1 MKVHIYL
8 YRKGSLEVDE
18 FVHDFKNQSSLNRYI
33 KTKENSPRYD
43 FVEWH
48 LQR

>member
-18 FVHDFKNQSSLNRYI
+18 YVKDFKTQRSLNTFI
-33 KTKENSPRYD
+33 SKQENNPRYD
-43 FVEWH
+43 FVEWYFE
-48 LQR
+48 R